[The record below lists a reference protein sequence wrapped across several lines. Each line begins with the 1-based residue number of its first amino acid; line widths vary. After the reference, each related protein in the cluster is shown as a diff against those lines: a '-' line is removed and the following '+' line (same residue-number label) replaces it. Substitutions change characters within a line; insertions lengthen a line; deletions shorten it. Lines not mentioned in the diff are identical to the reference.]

1 MTEMDLVSLISQT
14 GFPIAVAAWLLWK
27 SYTQDKEYLAVLQ
40 KLSLQIDEHIKQ
52 KDEALE
58 MLKQQ
63 K

>member
-1 MTEMDLVSLISQT
+1 MAETEFLAAVAQV
-14 GFPIAVAAWLLWK
+14 GFPIAVAAFLLWK

-40 KLSLQIDEHIKQ
+40 KLSTMLEQHIKQ

-58 MLKQQ
+58 ILKDR